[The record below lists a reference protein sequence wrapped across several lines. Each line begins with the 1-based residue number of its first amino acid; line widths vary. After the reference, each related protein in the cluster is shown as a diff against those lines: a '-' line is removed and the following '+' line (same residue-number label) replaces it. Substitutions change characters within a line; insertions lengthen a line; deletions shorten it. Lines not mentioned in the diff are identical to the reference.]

1 LSTFQ
6 PFDPVGKR
14 TEATVEDTNRDRFTV
29 TKGAPQ
35 VILALSS
42 NVEQVQPQVDDAIA
56 SLPSAAFAPW
66 G

>member
-1 LSTFQ
+1 
-6 PFDPVGKR
+6 VGKR
-14 TEATVEDTNRDRFTV
+14 TEATVEDTNRDRFKV

-42 NVEQVQPQVDDAIA
+42 NVEQVQPQVDNAIA
-56 SLPSAAFAPW
+56 LSLPSAAFAPW